1 MLWLGWLAANA
12 VAAPCADLPT
22 LTEQGWAAFYD
33 AELERSREIVV
44 EANSALGCQPDVV
57 ARESLLA
64 LYRLDALVSV
74 SQEDRKSAMYATI
87 RMVTLD
93 PEAAPDDE
101 LGPVIAELHE
111 TWSSRLA
118 ETTVKVTESGAGE
131 AFIDGAKVPDGGLVV
146 VEGEHLV
153 QVRQHDGTFSSEL
166 REIAEALAIETGGE
180 VAVPPETQGPGE
192 PTTPA
197 EPKADDPKPERP
209 PKPPKEPGKHRVGL
223 LATSGVLIAAGAGG
237 ATYAWSQERAFL
249 ASSYTPDAFGD
260 CQRLEPCYPGQR
272 RSAIIADAKEIRLMY
287 GVSYGVAAAGVLLLG
302 TELVVLP
309 APTAGGGGLVL
320 HTEW

>member
-12 VAAPCADLPT
+12 VAAPCADLPV

-44 EANSALGCQPDVV
+44 EANASLSCQTEVV
-57 ARESLLA
+57 AKESLLA

-93 PEAAPDDE
+93 PAAAPDDE
-101 LGPVIAELHE
+101 LGPVIAELHD

-118 ETTVKVTESGAGE
+118 ETTIKVTETGAGE
-131 AFIDGAKVPDGGLVV
+131 AYLDGALVPAEGLVV

-153 QVRQHDGTFSSEL
+153 QVRMHDGTFTSEL
-166 REIAEALAIETGGE
+166 REVAQALALETGGE
-180 VAVPPETQGPGE
+180 VAPPDGGPN
-192 PTTPA
+192 
-197 EPKADDPKPERP
+197 DPPDGPDVKE
-209 PKPPKEPGKHRVGL
+209 PKEPKEPKPGSDDPRSHRVGL
-223 LATSGVLIAAGAGG
+223 IATSGVLIAAGAGG

-249 ASSYTPDAFGD
+249 ASSYNPPAFGE
-260 CQRLEPCYPGQR
+260 CARLEPCYAGQR
-272 RSAIIADAKEIRLMY
+272 RSAIIEDAKQIRLMY
-287 GVSYGVAAAGVLLLG
+287 GVSYGVAAAGALLLG
-302 TELVVLP
+302 TELMILP

-320 HTEW
+320 HAEW